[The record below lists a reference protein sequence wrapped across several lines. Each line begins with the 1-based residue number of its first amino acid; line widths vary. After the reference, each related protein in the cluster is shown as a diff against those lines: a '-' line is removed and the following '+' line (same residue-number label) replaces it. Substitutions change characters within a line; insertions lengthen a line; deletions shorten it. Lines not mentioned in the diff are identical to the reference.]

1 MKGTGR
7 ARSILHVDLD
17 PFFVSVE
24 RSLDASLRGRP
35 LIVGGNEDGSGVVA
49 AASDEARA
57 RGVRAGQSIAAARR
71 LCPEGVFRP
80 GDLETYARVSDDV
93 TSLLLSVSRRV
104 ERPSADEAY
113 VDLTRELPSSPTPV
127 AVAES
132 LKDELQRRLGLDASL
147 GLATTRLAARVA
159 STWARPRG
167 LLVVLPGYEASFL
180 ARQPL
185 CFLPD
190 LPPHLEKAL
199 EQGGLVTLGQ
209 VAACDPAALAELVGA
224 GAATRLQATARGEG
238 EEPVAVT
245 APPVRIHEEAAIR
258 DRRTDRQA
266 LRQVVAGLAAR
277 ACRRLRPF
285 GLAAGTV
292 TVELRRGDMA
302 VRREENLEPGLAD
315 EDTARAV
322 ASALVEPVLEPAST
336 VRSVQVRL
344 TRLGRPGAQT
354 PLFPEVAR
362 RL

>member
-1 MKGTGR
+1 MRTNGR

-24 RSLDASLRGRP
+24 RSLDSSLRGRP

-57 RGVRAGQSIAAARR
+57 QGVRAGQPVTTARR
-71 LCPEGVFRP
+71 LCPEGVFRA
-80 GDLETYARVSDDV
+80 GDLETYARVSEDI

-113 VDLTRELPSSPTPV
+113 VDLTRESPSSPTPV

-132 LKDELQRRLGLDASL
+132 LKDDLQRRLGLDASL
-147 GLATTRLAARVA
+147 GLATTRMAARVA

-190 LPPHLEKAL
+190 LPPHLEKSL
-199 EQGGLVTLGQ
+199 EQAGLVTLGQ
-209 VAACDPAALAELVGA
+209 VAACEPAALGELVGA
-224 GAATRLQATARGEG
+224 QAAARLQETARGEG

-245 APPVRIHEEAAIR
+245 APPVRIHEESVIR

-266 LRQVVAGLAAR
+266 LRAVVEGLAAR

-292 TVELRRGDMA
+292 TVELRRGDTTL
-302 VRREENLEPGLAD
+302 RREETLEPGLVD

-322 ASALVEPVLEPAST
+322 ASALVEPVLDPAST

-344 TRLGRPGAQT
+344 GRLGRPGAQT
-354 PLFPEVAR
+354 SLFPEVAR